1 VIPREREF
9 HTSAAMQH
17 STMIRPFTVAIIRK
31 TFCTRRHNKQ
41 SMLLVTKQYQAEMMN
56 FIFVDY
62 FSSNTQWQRLICY
75 DCSQISATTKQK
87 SGKLHSRWIE
97 GVCVCGGGAS
107 RCCCC
112 CCYFSSSCVVLLFTI
127 VTWLILPVV
136 ICLSQ
141 RLSHACLSI
150 NVIQ

>member
-1 VIPREREF
+1 
-9 HTSAAMQH
+9 MQH

-97 GVCVCGGGAS
+97 GVCVCVWWWRFALLLLLLLLLVKLCGAAFYDS
-107 RCCCC
+107 
-112 CCYFSSSCVVLLFTI
+112 YLVDPASSHMLVSKIKPCMSKYKRYTVKL
-127 VTWLILPVV
+127 
-136 ICLSQ
+136 
-141 RLSHACLSI
+141 RLAH
-150 NVIQ
+150 